1 MLQEG
6 DRVLVIDDDEV
17 VRDSCEKVLTGD
29 GYRVAGA
36 EDGEK
41 GLSLFREFQ
50 PDLVLVDLK
59 MPGKSGMEVLEELQQ
74 TDPDVIKIVIT
85 GYGSV
90 SSAVD
95 AMKRGAYDFVPKP
108 FSPDEISLTVAR
120 GLEKRRLLFE
130 SNALKQRQEQIR
142 RNMISLVSHELSAPL
157 SATIQHLQVILAGM
171 AGEVSPETRELIEL
185 CNGRLQEMLDLI
197 RTWINLAVLDPV
209 RMAEQFEKI
218 ELSGVA
224 RESVERLRALADEKR
239 VDLKFESPR
248 TLSPIRG
255 TKGPLAE
262 VFNNLIGNG
271 IKYNRQGGWV
281 KARMYETDRH
291 VCVEVSDNGL
301 GIGEEHLPRIFDEFY
316 RVDPRRSAP
325 VKGSGLGLSIVKTL
339 VEAHGGTIDV
349 KSRLDEG
356 TTFLVRFPKYSDS
369 RGEES
374 RKEIHKSA
382 WRLPWVR
389 RR

>member
-1 MLQEG
+1 MLH
-6 DRVLVIDDDEV
+6 DPARVLVIDDEEV
-17 VRDSCEKVLTGD
+17 VRDSCAKVLTGD
-29 GYRVAGA
+29 GYSVEGA
-36 EDGEK
+36 EDGDA

-59 MPGKSGMEVLEELQQ
+59 MPGKGGMEVLEELQR

-85 GYGSV
+85 GYGSI

-95 AMKRGAYDFVPKP
+95 AMKKGAYDFVPKP

-130 SNALKQRQEQIR
+130 SNALRLKQERIR
-142 RNMISLVSHELSAPL
+142 KNMISLVSHELSAPL
-157 SATIQHLQVILAGM
+157 SAAIQHLEVILAGM
-171 AGEVSPETRELIEL
+171 AGKVSPETRELIEL
-185 CNGRLQEMLDLI
+185 CNGRLREMLELI

-209 RMAEQFEKI
+209 KMAEHFEKI
-218 ELSGVA
+218 DLSATA
-224 RESVERLRALADEKR
+224 RESIERLRPLADQKG
-239 VDLKFESPR
+239 VDLELESPGNP
-248 TLSPIRG
+248 SPVRG
-255 TKGPLAE
+255 SKGPLGE
-262 VFNNLIGNG
+262 VFNNLISNG
-271 IKYNRQGGWV
+271 IKYNREGGWV
-281 KARMYETDRH
+281 KVRLYENDRD
-291 VCVEVSDNGL
+291 VCVEVSDNGV
-301 GIGEEHLPRIFDEFY
+301 GIEEVHLSRIFDEFY

-349 KSRLDEG
+349 KSRFGEG
-356 TTFLVRFPKYSDS
+356 TTFGVRFPKFSDS
-369 RGEES
+369 RREES
-374 RKEIHKSA
+374 QEEVHRTG